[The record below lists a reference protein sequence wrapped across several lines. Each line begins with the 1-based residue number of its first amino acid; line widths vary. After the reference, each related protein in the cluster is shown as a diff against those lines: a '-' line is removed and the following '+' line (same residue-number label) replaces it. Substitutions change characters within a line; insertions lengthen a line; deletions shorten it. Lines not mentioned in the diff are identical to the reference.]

1 MIAVLLLVLTILFPL
16 ILYFVLKA
24 IAWVDFRKRTLPAL
38 AGQLNDVTRRHE
50 AFVTGT
56 VAPTNPE
63 LAAEWLR
70 KAAEQKLILTEAS
83 NVGAGAYLLRRPG
96 LEVTLEKLVHSA
108 SDLYASRARAAADPP
123 PPSAH

>member
-38 AGQLNDVTRRHE
+38 ASQLNDVTKRYE
-50 AFVTGT
+50 AFVKDT
-56 VAPTNPE
+56 VALTNPE

-70 KAAEQKLILTEAS
+70 EAAEQKLILAEAL
-83 NVGAGAYLLRRPG
+83 NIGAGAYLLRRPG
-96 LEVTLEKLVHSA
+96 LEATLENLVHSA
-108 SDLYASRARAAADPP
+108 SNLYASRAGATADPP
-123 PPSAH
+123 PPSSL